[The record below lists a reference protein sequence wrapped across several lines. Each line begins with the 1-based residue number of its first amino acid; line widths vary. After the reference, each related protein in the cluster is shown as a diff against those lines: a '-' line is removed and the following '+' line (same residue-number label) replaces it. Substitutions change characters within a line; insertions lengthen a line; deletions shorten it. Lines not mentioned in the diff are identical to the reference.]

1 MREATQTEDTEWR
14 SERDDGTAAA
24 DNAQREPGRAQV
36 EGVCGCDTGLI
47 CHAGLAARRGFLQRR
62 GGSEHRGGQATTQR
76 Q

>member
-36 EGVCGCDTGLI
+36 EGACGCDTGLI